1 MTQHNNN
8 NMKNYNVTFSKN
20 GLNVSDF
27 KVTANNLKEAK
38 QLAQHNKNGFGR
50 VQTYVRLAK

>member
-1 MTQHNNN
+1 
-8 NMKNYNVTFSKN
+8 MKNYNVTFSKK
-20 GLNVSDF
+20 GVNVSDF
-27 KVTANNLKEAK
+27 QLKANNLKEAK